1 MEFGR
6 PPVDQDYSDPGFCPE
21 MANYYFFIYY
31 FFFAENRE
39 SNEEC
44 QKKSWKLKP
53 NIFFNKNFLCKAF
66 D

>member
-31 FFFAENRE
+31 LFFAENRE

-53 NIFFNKNFLCKAF
+53 NIFFN
-66 D
+66 